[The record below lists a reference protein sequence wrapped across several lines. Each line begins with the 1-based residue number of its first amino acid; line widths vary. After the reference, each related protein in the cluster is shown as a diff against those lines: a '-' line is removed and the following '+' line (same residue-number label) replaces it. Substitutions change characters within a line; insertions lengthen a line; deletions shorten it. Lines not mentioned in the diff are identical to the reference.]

1 VAYVTAQQP
10 ETVLEI
16 ESLRTHLQGAL
27 PEYMVPAAYVQ
38 LDALPLTP
46 NGKLDRKALPAPDGA
61 ALISRE
67 YEAPQGETETV
78 LAQLWAELLKVER
91 VGRHDNFFELGGHS
105 LLAVTLIERMRQV
118 GLSADVRVLFG
129 QPTLSALAAAA
140 GGSTEI
146 VVPANLI
153 PEHCEHITPDLLPL
167 VNLTQVQI
175 DRVVAS
181 VPGGAVNI
189 QDIYPLAPLQEG
201 ILYHHLAAEQGDP
214 YVQQALF
221 YLEDR
226 VRLLAFVDAFEGVIG
241 RHDILRTAVLW
252 EGLDEPLQVVLR
264 RAPMVLEELTFAS
277 ADGDIDSQL
286 RGHFDPLHYRLD
298 VRQAPLLR
306 LACAYDAAQQRWVAL
321 LLFHHMAL
329 DHTALD
335 VVRHEMQAYLLGQQD
350 QLGAAVPYRNY
361 VAQARLGVSQ
371 ESHEAFFRDMLG
383 DVDES
388 TLPFG
393 LDDVQGDGSAIDQA
407 HRVVDE
413 ALSLRL
419 RQCAR
424 QLGVSAAS
432 LHHLAWA
439 QVVGGLSGREDVVF
453 GTVLM
458 GRMQGGEGAD
468 RALGMFINTLPLRV
482 EVGAQ
487 GARAGVRATHA
498 RLSALLGHEH
508 ASLALA
514 QRCSGV
520 VAPAPLFS
528 ALLNYRHS
536 GGQLDN
542 QAQAAWNGIE
552 SLGGDEWTNYPLSLS
567 IDDLGEAF
575 VLTAQVLAEIG
586 AQRICGYMH
595 AALENLVEALER
607 TPEMPLH
614 DLSIL
619 PLAERRQLLLDFNR
633 TERAYPHGQ
642 LIHQLFEAHAA
653 ARPEA
658 IAVRQGELTV
668 SYGELDTRANA
679 LAHSLREQGVVPGT
693 RVAIL
698 LDRSI
703 DLLASLLATLKC
715 GAAYLALDR
724 LAPEERVRF
733 MLEDSEAI
741 VLLTRSD
748 LSAPEGTP
756 RLNLDTLE
764 PVTLAVNQA
773 PPALE
778 DNTAGDTP
786 ACIIY
791 TSGSTGQPKGVIV
804 SHNGLARLV
813 QDNGYYDFSPEDR
826 VAFSSNPAFD
836 ASSPEIWGAL
846 LNGGQSVIV
855 EHQVLLEPT
864 AFARLL
870 QRSEVTVLITSTAL
884 FNLYAGLIPEALAGL
899 RMVMCGGERADPASF
914 RRVREHSSTVRLFN
928 GYGPT
933 EATTCASRYEV
944 FDVLPGTLGLPI
956 GQPNANVR
964 IYVLNARREPVPVGV
979 VGEMYIGGAGVALG
993 YLNRPEMTAE
1003 RFSDDS
1009 FAEHLGGRL
1018 YRTGDLARWL
1028 PDGNLEYLAR
1038 NDGQVKIRGFRV
1050 ELGEVE
1056 TCLHH
1061 CAGVRNAVVVARED
1075 SPGDKYLV
1083 AYYTVL
1089 PDGEVPE
1096 PETLRAQLAA
1106 DLPEYMVPGICIRLD
1121 ALPLTL
1127 NGKVDVRALPAPEA
1141 EQFATHAFE
1150 APHGD
1155 LESRLAQVWAEVLD
1169 LERVGRHDN
1178 FFALGGHSLL
1188 AVRLVSQLTLAGLPV
1203 SLAELFQHASV
1214 AALAVLLDSR
1224 SGDVRSDD
1232 QVIAVRTTGQQRP
1245 LFLVHE
1251 FTGLDL
1257 YFPTLGQ
1264 HIDSDIPVY
1273 GLPGVALGQTQ
1284 LQTMECL
1291 ATRLLQLMRTVQ
1303 PQGPYRLAGW
1313 SFGGVLAYEIA
1324 IQLVGLD
1331 EEVEFVGLIDTYLP
1345 RLVDQ
1350 GRARWNP
1357 DNAHRQHLLEHCER
1371 FWTGRAESADVLARL
1386 EALRAQLQSFDFD
1399 GLLQRCREQGVLP
1412 PELDVYGTQDLW
1424 QYLDREVAHGHA
1436 QAHYTVYANSVPVH
1450 LFTATERAH
1459 DAPAHSGYLGWDDVL
1474 PLSQLHS
1481 IKVPGDHQSLMQA
1494 PHIEGLGQAINT
1506 ALAGLAGR
1514 PLPPRG
1520 THQPLLTIQGGRGDH
1535 TPVFCVPG
1543 AGDSV
1548 TGFISLTD
1556 AFGPHWPIHGL
1567 QPRGLDGRTV
1577 PYSLVETAAEAYLQA
1592 IDSVQPNGPV
1602 HLLGHSFG
1610 GWVVFEMAQRLAAR
1624 GREVA
1629 SLTLIDSESP
1639 GGNGVVGKPYTA
1651 MGVLERLIETMQLA
1665 AGKSLEVDRA
1675 AFAAQDD
1682 AGQMRLLHAGMV
1694 RVGLLPQRSAT
1705 DSMRGPARA
1714 FGTALRTRYQPSSIY
1729 TGPVRLVLADDP
1741 VLDAA
1746 GNQREQ
1752 QAMVDGWRRC
1762 APDLTVWRGPGNH
1775 FTLLKAPH
1783 VQHLAS
1789 WWRSHQ

>member
-1 VAYVTAQQP
+1 
-10 ETVLEI
+10 
-16 ESLRTHLQGAL
+16 
-27 PEYMVPAAYVQ
+27 
-38 LDALPLTP
+38 
-46 NGKLDRKALPAPDGA
+46 
-61 ALISRE
+61 
-67 YEAPQGETETV
+67 
-78 LAQLWAELLKVER
+78 
-91 VGRHDNFFELGGHS
+91 
-105 LLAVTLIERMRQV
+105 
-118 GLSADVRVLFG
+118 SADVRVLFG
-129 QPTLSALAAAA
+129 QPSLSALAAAV

-167 VNLTQVQI
+167 ISLTQAQI
-175 DRVVAS
+175 DRVVAT
-181 VPGGAVNI
+181 VPGGAANI

-201 ILYHHLAAEQGDP
+201 ILYHHLATEQGDP

-226 VRLLAFVDAFEGVIG
+226 ARLLAFVDAFEGVID

-264 RAPMVLEELTFAS
+264 RAPMVLEELTFAT

-286 RGHFDPLHYRLD
+286 RGHFDPLRYRLD

-335 VVRHEMQAYLLGQQD
+335 VVRHEMQAYLLGQQA

-371 ESHEAFFRDMLG
+371 ASHEAFFREMLG
-383 DVDES
+383 DIDES

-407 HRVVDE
+407 HLVVDE

-439 QVVGGLSGREDVVF
+439 QVVGGLSGRQSVVF

-468 RALGMFINTLPLRV
+468 RALGMFINTLPLRI

-520 VAPAPLFS
+520 AAPAPLFS

-542 QAQAAWNGIE
+542 EALAAWNGIE

-575 VLTAQVLAEIG
+575 VLTAQVLADIG

-595 AALENLVEALER
+595 AALDSLVEALER

-633 TERAYPHGQ
+633 TARDYPHGQ
-642 LIHQLFEAHAA
+642 LLHRLFEAQAA
-653 ARPEA
+653 ARPQ
-658 IAVRQGELTV
+658 AVAARQGELTV
-668 SYGELDTRANA
+668 TYGELNARANA
-679 LAHSLREQGVVPGT
+679 LAHYLREQGVMPGT

-698 LDRSI
+698 LERSV
-703 DLLASLLATLKC
+703 DLLVSLLATLKC
-715 GAAYLALDR
+715 GAAYLSLDR
-724 LAPEERVRF
+724 LAPEERLRF
-733 MLEDSEAI
+733 MLEDSAAV
-741 VLLTRSD
+741 VLLTHSD
-748 LSAPEGTP
+748 QAVAEGMP
-756 RLNLDTLE
+756 RVNLDTL
-764 PVTLAVNQA
+764 VLAASALNQA
-773 PPALE
+773 PVVPDDSAME
-778 DNTAGDTP
+778 QTP

-791 TSGSTGQPKGVIV
+791 TSGSTGQPKGVMV
-804 SHNGLARLV
+804 THNGIARLV
-813 QDNGYYDFSPEDR
+813 IDNGYYVFSAQDR
-826 VAFSSNPAFD
+826 IAFASNPAFD
-836 ASSPEIWGAL
+836 ASSQEVWGAL
-846 LNGGQSVIV
+846 LNGAESVIV
-855 EHQVLLEPT
+855 DHRTLLEPLL
-864 AFARLL
+864 FAEQLERC
-870 QRSEVTVLITSTAL
+870 EVTVLIMATAL
-884 FNLYAGLIPEALAGL
+884 FNLYAGLIPKALARL
-899 RMVMCGGERADPASF
+899 RLVMCGGERADPASF
-914 RRVREHSSTVRLFN
+914 RRVRECSPQVRLIN

-933 EATTCASRYEV
+933 EATTCASAYTVSE
-944 FDVLPGTLGLPI
+944 VLPDTLSLPI

-993 YLNRPEMTAE
+993 YLNRPDLTAE
-1003 RFSDDS
+1003 RFSDDP
-1009 FAEHLGGRL
+1009 FAEHPGGRL
-1018 YRTGDLARWL
+1018 YRSGDLARWL

-1050 ELGEVE
+1050 ELGEIE

-1061 CAGVRNAVVVARED
+1061 CAGVRNAVVLARED

-1083 AYYTVL
+1083 AYYTVQ
-1089 PDGEVPE
+1089 PDGEVAE
-1096 PETLRAQLAA
+1096 PEALRAQLAA
-1106 DLPEYMVPGICIRLD
+1106 DLPEYMVPGLCIRLD

-1141 EQFATHAFE
+1141 EQFARRAFE

-1188 AVRLVSQLTLAGLPV
+1188 AVRLVSQLSTAGLTL

-1214 AALAVLLDSR
+1214 AALAELLESR
-1224 SGDVRSDD
+1224 TAEVRSDGPL
-1232 QVIAVRTTGQQRP
+1232 VPVRTTGSQRP

-1264 HIDSDIPVY
+1264 HIDSDIPIY
-1273 GLPGVALGQTQ
+1273 GLPGVALGQPQ

-1291 ATRLLQLMRTVQ
+1291 ATRLLGLMRTVQ

-1350 GRARWNP
+1350 GRARWSP
-1357 DNAHRQHLLEHCER
+1357 DSAHKLHLLEHCER
-1371 FWTGRAESADVLARL
+1371 FWTGHAEGADTLALLEGLRAELP
-1386 EALRAQLQSFDFD
+1386 SFDFED
-1399 GLLQRCREQGVLP
+1399 LLQRSREQGVLP
-1412 PELDVYGTQDLW
+1412 AEFDVLGAGDVW
-1424 QYLDREVAHGHA
+1424 RYLDREVAHGHA

-1450 LFTATERAH
+1450 LFTASERAH
-1459 DAPAHSGYLGWDDVL
+1459 DAPAHSGYLGWDEVL

-1494 PHIEGLGQAINT
+1494 PHIQGLGQAINT

-1514 PLPPRG
+1514 PLPSRSV
-1520 THQPLLTIQGGRGDH
+1520 HQPLLTIQGGRGDH
-1535 TPVFCVPG
+1535 TPLFCVPG

-1548 TGFISLTD
+1548 TGFIGLTD

-1610 GWVVFEMAQRLAAR
+1610 GWVVFEMAQRLTAR

-1665 AGKSLEVDRA
+1665 AGKSMEVDRA
-1675 AFAAQDD
+1675 AFEAQDD

-1694 RVGLLPQRSAT
+1694 RAGLLPQRSAT

-1714 FGTALRTRYQPSSIY
+1714 FGTALRTRYQPSAIY

-1752 QAMVDGWRRC
+1752 QSMVAGWRRC

-1775 FTLLKAPH
+1775 FTILKAPH